1 MDIENFNNDPIY
13 QRYMSKMAALRPD
26 QAASINAVI
35 DNSPYAQDAMQRM
48 FFGARVQAD
57 YEQSQRQLALQS
69 RQLESYNKNL
79 IYSRRQNKEA
89 LGLAKLGTAISLGSS
104 LGQFAITAKSA
115 KELKGLTDLYKKSN
129 LVSPVLELPTMS
141 TPTPT
146 MGGTK

>member
-48 FFGARVQAD
+48 FFGAKVQAD
-57 YEQSQRQLALQS
+57 YEQSQRQI
-69 RQLESYNKNL
+69 ESYNKNL

-89 LGLAKLGTAISLGSS
+89 LGLAKLGTALSLASS
-104 LGQFAITAKSA
+104 MGQFAITAKSA
-115 KELKGLTDLYKKSN
+115 KELSALTNLYKQSN
-129 LVSPVLELPTMS
+129 LVSPVSTLPTMS
-141 TPTPT
+141 TPAPT

>member
-35 DNSPYAQDAMQRM
+35 DNSAYAQDAMQRM
-48 FFGARVQAD
+48 FFGAKVQAD
-57 YEQSQRQLALQS
+57 YEQSQRQI
-69 RQLESYNKNL
+69 ESYNKNL
-79 IYSRRQNKEA
+79 IYSRRQNRDA

-104 LGQFAITAKSA
+104 LGQSAITAKSA
-115 KELKGLTDLYKKSN
+115 KELSALTNLYKQSN
-129 LVSPVLELPTMS
+129 LVSPVSTLPTMS
-141 TPTPT
+141 TPAPT

>member
-1 MDIENFNNDPIY
+1 MDIETFNNDPIY

-48 FFGARVQAD
+48 FFGSKVQAD

-69 RQLESYNKNL
+69 KQIDSYNKSM
-79 IYSRRQNKEA
+79 IFSRRQNREA

-115 KELKGLTDLYKKSN
+115 KQLADLTKLYKSSN
-129 LVSPVLELPTMS
+129 LVSPSSTLPTMS
-141 TPTPT
+141 TPAPT

>member
-13 QRYMSKMAALRPD
+13 QRYMSKMAGLRPD

-35 DNSPYAQDAMQRM
+35 DNSLYAQDAMQRM
-48 FFGARVQAD
+48 FFGSKVQAD
-57 YEQSQRQLALQS
+57 YEQSQRQI
-69 RQLESYNKNL
+69 ESYNKNL
-79 IYSRRQNKEA
+79 IYSRRQNRDA

-104 LGQFAITAKSA
+104 LGQSAITAKSA
-115 KELKGLTDLYKKSN
+115 KELSALINLYKQSN
-129 LVSPVLELPTMS
+129 LVSPVSTLPTMS